1 MSEDKDMKSV
11 TTTVSY
17 MFKQL
22 KEWRGMVKEKKIQ
35 VNFLET
41 ETTMT
46 KMKNKMDGINSRFEN
61 GRKKYFQE
69 FEDIN
74 NGNNPKWNIW
84 RKKWQKYEQSTS
96 ELWNTFEWPNVCVI
110 EVLKREERQQ
120 RRQKKY
126 LKQ

>member
-11 TTTVSY
+11 TTTVSH

-35 VNFLET
+35 VNFLEM

-74 NGNNPKWNIW
+74 NGNNPK
-84 RKKWQKYEQSTS
+84 
-96 ELWNTFEWPNVCVI
+96 
-110 EVLKREERQQ
+110 
-120 RRQKKY
+120 
-126 LKQ
+126 